1 LSLSHAHAE
10 TAGMMF
16 GTKERIAELQD
27 VDLQGPE
34 GEPLVLGYKTT
45 SRYFIG
51 GLYVRDDGYVL
62 SPAADTTRYLPLP
75 TGDELRDFQ
84 RRGLLPDPLPPYALG
99 AFAYFDG
106 YSLWLIVAI
115 TLFAVVIP
123 TVVTSRRRRAPARAP

>member
-1 LSLSHAHAE
+1 LPLSHAHAE
-10 TAGMMF
+10 AAGMMF
-16 GTKERIAELQD
+16 GTRERIAELQD

-45 SRYFIG
+45 TRYFLG

-75 TGDELRDFQ
+75 SGDELRGFQ
-84 RRGLLPDPLPPYALG
+84 RQGLLPDPLPPYALG
-99 AFAYFDG
+99 ALDYFDG

-115 TLFAVVIP
+115 TLLAVVVP
-123 TVVTSRRRRAPARAP
+123 AVVTSRRRRAPARDP